1 MVPEPSRSDQSIE
14 TRLLPIARRLWP
26 ELATLT
32 GLELTSGVAD
42 VFGLLYS
49 APFALGGIGWLI
61 AVTDL
66 AVIRSRWPV
75 LLILLILVAL
85 LRRLEFVLFVEVRTG
100 TYADWRESLAT
111 IVTWSA
117 ALLFGPSGLWLIV
130 LWALFGYAYRYWR
143 APSTAYRWNRTRNF
157 FLELTGVT
165 AGLVALALY
174 RWSGGVFPLPGLA
187 LAHFL
192 PALYATLAWII
203 LSGVSWLPLFFYF
216 GTSPAFVGGLSWD
229 RMSRYMAI
237 AMALPGLID
246 PFAILAAG
254 LYAQMGVAAYLFF
267 AAGLLLVGLLSRQLS
282 KFAVRSRQRSRE
294 LEKLEQLGR
303 AMINAPPD
311 ASTLPQVLGEHVPGM
326 FSDERMEIRIFPDQT
341 VYRHPLDRPP
351 LPEPAWQWLHTAGDP
366 VCFLPGSVLP
376 WDDQRVEEPLVTAP
390 ILDVD
395 SAAVVGGICLFPGR
409 DVEVASTLLPAVQSL
424 AAQVGSALHG
434 ARVCKVQQEL
444 ALAWQIQS
452 SFLPRD
458 LPDVMGWQV
467 AAALEPARQTSGD
480 FYDVI
485 PLPNGRLGVVVADVA
500 DKGLGAALYMALS
513 RTLIRTYAL
522 QYHARP
528 DYVLRVANRRILM
541 DSDAKQFVTVF
552 YGVLDPLAG
561 TLTYC
566 NAGHNPPYL
575 LSAQSRDPVQELG
588 GTGIPLG
595 IFEGETWGQASVQIR
610 PGDVL
615 FVYSDGITDAE
626 DDRGEFFGEKRLL
639 DVARSCA
646 GHSAQEA
653 QETVL
658 GAVHQFVGDA
668 PQFDD
673 ITLMIVARNPET

>member
-1 MVPEPSRSDQSIE
+1 M
-14 TRLLPIARRLWP
+14 
-26 ELATLT
+26 
-32 GLELTSGVAD
+32 G
-42 VFGLLYS
+42 
-49 APFALGGIGWLI
+49 
-61 AVTDL
+61 
-66 AVIRSRWPV
+66 
-75 LLILLILVAL
+75 
-85 LRRLEFVLFVEVRTG
+85 
-100 TYADWRESLAT
+100 
-111 IVTWSA
+111 
-117 ALLFGPSGLWLIV
+117 
-130 LWALFGYAYRYWR
+130 
-143 APSTAYRWNRTRNF
+143 
-157 FLELTGVT
+157 
-165 AGLVALALY
+165 
-174 RWSGGVFPLPGLA
+174 
-187 LAHFL
+187 
-192 PALYATLAWII
+192 
-203 LSGVSWLPLFFYF
+203 
-216 GTSPAFVGGLSWD
+216 
-229 RMSRYMAI
+229 RYMAI
-237 AMALPGLID
+237 AIALPGLID

-254 LYAQMGVAAYLFF
+254 LYARMGMAAYLFF
-267 AAGLLLVGLLSRQLS
+267 AAGLLLVALLSRQLS

-326 FSDERMEIRIFPDQT
+326 FSDEQMEIRIFPDQT

-351 LPEPAWQWLHTAGDP
+351 LPEPAWQWLHTAGEP
-366 VCFLPGSVLP
+366 VCFLPGAAFP
-376 WDDQRVEEPLVTAP
+376 WDDQIVEEPLVTAP

-395 SAAVVGGICLFPGR
+395 SAAVVGGICLFPSR
-409 DVEVASTLLPAVQSL
+409 DVGEVSTLLPAVQSL

-434 ARVCKVQQEL
+434 ARVSRVQQEL

-485 PLPNGRLGVVVADVA
+485 PLPNGRLGIVVADVA

-528 DYVLRVANRRILM
+528 DYALRVANRRILM

-552 YGVLDPLAG
+552 YGILDPLAG

-575 LSAQSRDPVQELG
+575 LSAQDRDPVQELG

-615 FVYSDGITDAE
+615 FVYSDGVTDAE
-626 DDRGEFFGEKRLL
+626 DGRGEFFGEKRLL
-639 DVARSCA
+639 DVARSCLA
-646 GHSAQEA
+646 RSAQDA

-658 GAVHQFVGDA
+658 AAVHQFVGDA

-673 ITLMIVARNPET
+673 ITLMVVSRNPET